1 MDSSTTSTLS
11 RPSSTLLINE
21 FDYSDADVILLSE
34 PPDSTEF
41 RVHRCI
47 LAAASPFFR
56 DMFTLPQPSQESLPK
71 GQNSP
76 PIIPVSEDRTTL
88 ELLLRF
94 VYPIP
99 DPVITNLGDL
109 SSVLGAA
116 LKYELVVPISRLRRL
131 LLSPSFVRDE
141 PTRVFAIACRYD
153 LEDEAKVASRYTLAV
168 NILDCPLSD
177 DLKHITAFSYH
188 RLLDL
193 HRRRSKAAQDLLKLS
208 SDVKCMQCNGSSFGI
223 FLPPKWWM
231 EFERMAKEEL
241 RVRPTTDVIFAM
253 KFLAKT
259 ADAANCQ
266 RCPGSIL
273 DSYKFLEELKGK
285 IDDLP
290 STI

>member
-1 MDSSTTSTLS
+1 MSH
-11 RPSSTLLINE
+11 PSSPLLVNK
-21 FDYSDADVILLSE
+21 FNYPDADVILLSQR
-34 PPDSTEF
+34 PDATEF

-56 DMFTLPQPSQESLPK
+56 DMFTLPQPSSSEPRSKEHTPL
-71 GQNSP
+71 
-76 PIIPVSEDRTTL
+76 PIIPVTEDHTTL

-99 DPVITNLGDL
+99 DPIITSLASL
-109 SSVLGAA
+109 SLVLGAA
-116 LKYELVVPISRLRRL
+116 LKYDLVLPVCRLRRL
-131 LLSPSFVRDE
+131 LLSPCFVQHE

-153 LEDEAKVASRYTLAV
+153 LEEEAKVASRYTLAV

-177 DLKHITAFSYH
+177 ELKHITAFSYH

-193 HRRRSKAAQDLLKLS
+193 HRRRSKAAQDLLQVS
-208 SDVKCMQCNGSSFGI
+208 NDVKCMQCNGSSYGV
-223 FLPPKWWM
+223 FLPPKWWT
-231 EFERMAKEEL
+231 EFEKLAREEL
-241 RVRPTTDVIFAM
+241 SVRPTTDVIFAM
-253 KFLAKT
+253 KFLAKI

-273 DSYKFLEELKGK
+273 DSHKFLEELKGR
-285 IDDLP
+285 IDELP